1 VFSVEIEMERDKRFD
16 NFAIILRD
24 IDESVAVLL
33 EVMTWTV
40 SQETETRVYTIE
52 RKRKLWR
59 LCERSW

>member
-1 VFSVEIEMERDKRFD
+1 VFAVEIKMERDKRFD
-16 NFAIILRD
+16 NFAIISRD
-24 IDESVAVLL
+24 IDESIAVLL

-59 LCERSW
+59 LYERSW